1 VELRALGRKEEW
13 EYSSQSL
20 EKEEKRRRIEKEKE
34 EQKKKENFE
43 IRSARRKTRTPRFPL
58 PSKSV
63 PGLEF
68 TVNHSGRKNRTCY
81 KFSGPLAIKINI
93 EIFIYSL

>member
-1 VELRALGRKEEW
+1 VELRALGREEEW

-34 EQKKKENFE
+34 EKKENFE

-68 TVNHSGRKNRTCY
+68 TVNQWKKKPY
-81 KFSGPLAIKINI
+81 L
-93 EIFIYSL
+93 L